1 MNIKTI
7 IVISSSFLISSP
19 IFAATQYGNI
29 TIDENTTAA
38 QYVVDF
44 FNLALALGALAAVAM
59 LIMAGIEW
67 ITSSGNPSKIE
78 SAKGK
83 IKNTLFGVAVL
94 IGCYFILSTVNDNL
108 TTVKIDDL
116 YCDHGIVAMV
126 QPPKGKPIKKCIDTS
141 LSDIEKS
148 VGGTISSTTWKFPK
162 DYLWK
167 AYFYSET
174 DYKGTMTEASCS
186 DGICNGSLSG
196 VKSIYFIMNNKGIY
210 LYDDNNFVPK
220 VKFPLFASVNIPD
233 LSSSSMQ
240 FDNFTKSIEINES
253 RVEDKL
259 LHFAIAFRDPNY
271 QGRCALINQSVQ
283 DMDSAPASTN
293 MYNGTVGSDGLSSI
307 IVSTINLNEDVI
319 NKKRGEIILYS
330 KTNCGKSDDSD
341 AAAEIKSCHIP
352 VDDGGLIVAN
362 IQEKCSDWS
371 VGGADTVQS
380 FEITGDIGIV
390 LSTSERQNTT
400 DGTYCMYFDKKD
412 LKEGTCKDSLLG
424 THIYTIGGVSPK
436 SIIIMPKN

>member
-1 MNIKTI
+1 MNIKKITI
-7 IVISSSFLISSP
+7 ILSSFLIASP

-38 QYVVDF
+38 QYLVDF
-44 FNLALALGALAAVAM
+44 FNLAISLGALAAVIM
-59 LIMAGIEW
+59 LVMAGIEW
-67 ITSSGNPSKIE
+67 VTSSGNPSKVE

-83 IKNTLFGVAVL
+83 ITNTLFGVAVL
-94 IGCYFILSTVNDNL
+94 VGCYFILNTINDNL
-108 TTVKIDDL
+108 TTIKIDDL
-116 YCDHGIVAMV
+116 YCDHGIVVTV
-126 QPPKGKPIKKCIDTS
+126 QPPEGKTLQKCIDAS
-141 LSDIEKS
+141 MSNIEKG
-148 VGGTISSTTWKFPK
+148 VGGTILNTTWKFPK

-167 AYFYSET
+167 AYLYSEI

-186 DGICNGSLSG
+186 DGICSGSLSG
-196 VKSIYFIMNNKGIY
+196 VKSVYLIMNNYGIY
-210 LYDDNNFVPK
+210 LYDGNNFVPK

-233 LSSSSMQ
+233 LASSSMQ

-253 RVEDKL
+253 KPEDML
-259 LHFAIAFRDPNY
+259 VHYGVAFRDPNY
-271 QGRCALINQSVQ
+271 QGRCALINRSLP
-283 DMDSAPASTN
+283 DMDSAFSTN
-293 MYNGTVGSDGLSSI
+293 NYNGTVGDDGLSSI
-307 IVSTINLNEDVI
+307 IVSTINLNKDVI

-330 KTNCGKSDDSD
+330 KTNCGKSDSSE

-352 VDDGGLIVAN
+352 VDDGGLIVEN
-362 IQEKCSDWS
+362 IQDLCSDWS

-390 LSTSERQNTT
+390 LSTSERLSTNN
-400 DGTYCMYFDKKD
+400 GTYCMYFDKKD

-424 THIYTIGGVSPK
+424 THIYTVGGINPK